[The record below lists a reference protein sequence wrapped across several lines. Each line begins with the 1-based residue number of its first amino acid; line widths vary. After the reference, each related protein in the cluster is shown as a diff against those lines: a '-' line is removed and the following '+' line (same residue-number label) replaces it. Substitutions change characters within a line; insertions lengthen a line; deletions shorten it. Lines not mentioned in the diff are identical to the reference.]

1 MKKTFFKVLALTL
14 TLVMAMSIAVQAAP
28 ALVKNDAVD
37 GVVTVNV
44 TDVAATD
51 EVTLLVVKAG
61 TALSDVVA
69 DDIYYIDQATAV
81 DGAALFSF
89 AIDTEEFDVY
99 SGYSSMAVD
108 SLPLSSIYE
117 AGGDTPVVPDPVE
130 GPEVDMEKSKL
141 YASTNPYN
149 LEGYRRVF
157 IKLTEENGAWTPA
170 HADADSAIFY
180 APEVEG
186 YDGLVKTTSA
196 DLTAILDEI
205 TWANEVP
212 SAEATIA
219 MYGDL
224 DENGRINSLDYAS
237 IRKSILQ
244 TVTYDAKQYLTAD
257 TTDDTK
263 INSLDYAAVRK
274 FILQTL
280 ANDNV
285 FDTIVNKK

>member
-117 AGGDTPVVPDPVE
+117 AGGDDPVVPDPVE
-130 GPEVDMEKSKL
+130 GPEVDEAESYIYDL
-141 YASTNPYN
+141 EDPYDYV
-149 LEGYRRVF
+149 GYKRVF
-157 IKLTEENGAWTPA
+157 IKLTEENGVWTPA
-170 HADADSAIFY
+170 HNNADSAIFY
-180 APEVEG
+180 SIEREG
-186 YDGLVKTTSA
+186 YDGLVNTTSA
-196 DLTAILDEI
+196 ELNAILNEI
-205 TWANEVP
+205 TWTKEAP

-219 MYGDL
+219 MYGDVYE
-224 DENGRINSLDYAS
+224 DELIDADDYAQ
-237 IRKSILQ
+237 IKKHFLGKITLDKREALIADVYVDGLL
-244 TVTYDAKQYLTAD
+244 DA
-257 TTDDTK
+257 DDYSEIKKFFLEK
-263 INSLDYAAVRK
+263 ITS
-274 FILQTL
+274 
-280 ANDNV
+280 
-285 FDTIVNKK
+285 FDVSGK

>member
-81 DGAALFSF
+81 DGAVLFSF

-108 SLPLSSIYE
+108 SLPLSDIYE
-117 AGGDTPVVPDPVE
+117 AGGDDPVVPDDPE
-130 GPEVDMEKSKL
+130 GPVVDEAASKL
-141 YASTNPYN
+141 YTSTSPYN
-149 LEGYRRVF
+149 LTGYRRVF

-186 YDGLVKTTSA
+186 YDGLVKTTSTE
-196 DLTAILDEI
+196 LSAILDEI
-205 TWANEVP
+205 TWTEAAP
-212 SAEATIA
+212 STEATIA
-219 MYGDL
+219 MYGDVSG
-224 DENGRINSLDYAS
+224 DKKISAADYAS
-237 IRKSILQ
+237 IKKKIKGA
-244 TVTYDAKQYLTAD
+244 TYTLYQNLVAD
-257 TTDDTK
+257 TNDDTK
-263 INSLDYAAVRK
+263 ITAADYAQIKKNIKDKTYEFVSV
-274 FILQTL
+274 T
-280 ANDNV
+280 
-285 FDTIVNKK
+285 NKK

>member
-117 AGGDTPVVPDPVE
+117 VGGDDPVVPDPVE
-130 GPEVDMEKSKL
+130 GPEVDTEASYIYDMED
-141 YASTNPYN
+141 PYDYV
-149 LEGYRRVF
+149 GYKRVF
-157 IKLTEENGAWTPA
+157 IKLAEENGAWTPA
-170 HADADSAIFY
+170 HNNADSAIFY
-180 APEVEG
+180 SIEREG
-186 YDGLVKTTSA
+186 YDGLVNTTSEE
-196 DLTAILDEI
+196 LNAILDEI
-205 TWANEVP
+205 TWAEEAP
-212 SAEATIA
+212 SYEATIV

-224 DENGRINSLDYAS
+224 SDDEWVDADDYVEIQKNVLGKVMFDIKANISADVYTDGWIDADDYVEIQKFVLD
-237 IRKSILQ
+237 
-244 TVTYDAKQYLTAD
+244 
-257 TTDDTK
+257 K
-263 INSLDYAAVRK
+263 ISG
-274 FILQTL
+274 
-280 ANDNV
+280 
-285 FDTIVNKK
+285 FDVSGQ

>member
-108 SLPLSSIYE
+108 SLPLSDIYE
-117 AGGDTPVVPDPVE
+117 AGGDDPVVPDPVE
-130 GPEVDMEKSKL
+130 GPEVDMEASVL
-141 YASTNPYN
+141 YDNEAAYD
-149 LEGYRRVF
+149 LDGYKRVF
-157 IKLTEENGAWTPA
+157 IKLVEENGAWTPA

-205 TWANEVP
+205 TWANEAP
-212 SAEATIA
+212 SDEATIA

-224 DENGRINSLDYAS
+224 NGDGEITAKDYRSIKDAFLEN
-237 IRKSILQ
+237 
-244 TVTYDAKQYLTAD
+244 VTYTLKEYLMGD
-257 TTDDTK
+257 TNDDTAITAK
-263 INSLDYAAVRK
+263 DYREIK
-274 FILQTL
+274 
-280 ANDNV
+280 DV
-285 FDTIVNKK
+285 FLENLEEFTTVANKK

>member
-117 AGGDTPVVPDPVE
+117 VGGDDPVVPDDPE
-130 GPEVDMEKSKL
+130 GPVVDEAASKL
-141 YASTNPYN
+141 YTSKTPYG
-149 LEGYRRVF
+149 LTGYRRVF
-157 IKLTEENGAWTPA
+157 IKLN
-170 HADADSAIFY
+170 
-180 APEVEG
+180 
-186 YDGLVKTTSA
+186 KT
-196 DLTAILDEI
+196 LL
-205 TWANEVP
+205 
-212 SAEATIA
+212 
-219 MYGDL
+219 
-224 DENGRINSLDYAS
+224 RIWIISRH
-237 IRKSILQ
+237 I
-244 TVTYDAKQYLTAD
+244 
-257 TTDDTK
+257 
-263 INSLDYAAVRK
+263 
-274 FILQTL
+274 
-280 ANDNV
+280 
-285 FDTIVNKK
+285 

>member
-28 ALVKNDAVD
+28 ALGKTAAD

-61 TALSDVVA
+61 IELSSVVA
-69 DDIYYIDQATAV
+69 DDIYYIDQTTAV
-81 DGAALFSF
+81 DGAAEFTF

-108 SLPLSSIYE
+108 ALPLRDIYV
-117 AGGDTPVVPDPVE
+117 AGGDDPVVPPVAE
-130 GPEVDMEKSKL
+130 GPEVDMEASVL
-141 YASTNPYN
+141 YEEEDVYD

-157 IKLTEENGAWTPA
+157 IKLVEENGAWTPA

-205 TWANEVP
+205 TWENEVP
-212 SAEATIA
+212 SADATIA
-219 MYGDL
+219 MYGDMNGDGEITAKDYRSIKDAFL
-224 DENGRINSLDYAS
+224 ENITYTLKDYLMGDTNDDTA
-237 IRKSILQ
+237 ITAKDYREIKDVFMENLEAFT
-244 TVTYDAKQYLTAD
+244 TVT
-257 TTDDTK
+257 
-263 INSLDYAAVRK
+263 
-274 FILQTL
+274 
-280 ANDNV
+280 
-285 FDTIVNKK
+285 NKK

>member
-108 SLPLSSIYE
+108 SLPLSDIYE
-117 AGGDTPVVPDPVE
+117 AGGDDPVVPDDPE
-130 GPEVDMEKSKL
+130 GPVVDEAASKL
-141 YASTNPYN
+141 YTSKTPYG
-149 LEGYRRVF
+149 LTGYRRVF
-157 IKLTEENGAWTPA
+157 IKLTEENGAWTPT

-186 YDGLVKTTSA
+186 YDGLVKTTSE

-205 TWANEVP
+205 TWANEAP
-212 SAEATIA
+212 SAEATITK
-219 MYGDL
+219 YGDA
-224 DENGRINSLDYAS
+224 DGNGSITIGDTASLVSVIRKKTSYNLKQNLIADADDNAS
-237 IRKSILQ
+237 ITIGDTAQVVAMIRKKLTVFP
-244 TVTYDAKQYLTAD
+244 TVTNKQ
-257 TTDDTK
+257 
-263 INSLDYAAVRK
+263 
-274 FILQTL
+274 
-280 ANDNV
+280 
-285 FDTIVNKK
+285 

>member
-117 AGGDTPVVPDPVE
+117 VGGDDPVVPDDPE
-130 GPEVDMEKSKL
+130 GPVVDEAASKL
-141 YASTNPYN
+141 YTSKTPYG
-149 LEGYRRVF
+149 LTGYRRVF
-157 IKLTEENGAWTPA
+157 IKLTEENGAWTPT

-186 YDGLVKTTSA
+186 YDGLVKTTSE

-205 TWANEVP
+205 TWANEAP

-219 MYGDL
+219 QYGNA
-224 DENGRINSLDYAS
+224 DETGAINIVDSANVMRNVKKAVDYSL
-237 IRKSILQ
+237 R
-244 TVTYDAKQYLTAD
+244 QYLTAD
-257 TTDDTK
+257 VDDNTT
-263 INSLDYAAVRK
+263 INIVDSA
-274 FILQTL
+274 
-280 ANDNV
+280 
-285 FDTIVNKK
+285 TIMRYIKKAITEFATVTNK

>member
-117 AGGDTPVVPDPVE
+117 VGGDDPVVPDPVE
-130 GPEVDMEKSKL
+130 GPEVDME
-141 YASTNPYN
+141 ASYIYDMEDPYDYV
-149 LEGYRRVF
+149 GYKRVF
-157 IKLTEENGAWTPA
+157 IKLAEENGAWTPA
-170 HADADSAIFY
+170 HNNDDSAIFY
-180 APEVEG
+180 SIEREG
-186 YDGLVKTTSA
+186 YDGLVNTTSEE
-196 DLTAILDEI
+196 LNAILDEI
-205 TWANEVP
+205 TWAEEAP
-212 SAEATIA
+212 SYEATIV

-224 DENGRINSLDYAS
+224 SDDEWVDADDYVEIQKNVLGKVMFDIKANISADVYTDGWIDADDYVEIQKFVLD
-237 IRKSILQ
+237 
-244 TVTYDAKQYLTAD
+244 
-257 TTDDTK
+257 K
-263 INSLDYAAVRK
+263 ISG
-274 FILQTL
+274 
-280 ANDNV
+280 
-285 FDTIVNKK
+285 FDVSGQ

>member
-81 DGAALFSF
+81 DGAVLFSF

-108 SLPLSSIYE
+108 SLPLSDIYV
-117 AGGDTPVVPDPVE
+117 AGGDDPVVPDDPE
-130 GPEVDMEKSKL
+130 GPVVDEAASKL
-141 YASTNPYN
+141 YTSTTPYG
-149 LEGYRRVF
+149 LTGYRRVF
-157 IKLTEENGAWTPA
+157 IKLTEENGDWTPA

-186 YDGLVKTTSA
+186 YDGLVKTTSE

-205 TWANEVP
+205 TWANEAP

-219 MYGDL
+219 QYGNA
-224 DENGRINSLDYAS
+224 DETGAINIVDSANVMRNVKKAVDYSL
-237 IRKSILQ
+237 R
-244 TVTYDAKQYLTAD
+244 QYLTAD
-257 TTDDTK
+257 VDDNTT
-263 INSLDYAAVRK
+263 INIVDSA
-274 FILQTL
+274 
-280 ANDNV
+280 
-285 FDTIVNKK
+285 TIMRYIKKAITEFATVTNK

>member
-108 SLPLSSIYE
+108 SLPLSDIYE
-117 AGGDTPVVPDPVE
+117 AGGDDPVVPDDPE
-130 GPEVDMEKSKL
+130 GPVVDEAASKL
-141 YASTNPYN
+141 YTSTSPYN
-149 LEGYRRVF
+149 LTGYRRVF

-186 YDGLVKTTSA
+186 YDGLVKTTSTE
-196 DLTAILDEI
+196 LSAILDEI
-205 TWANEVP
+205 TWTEAAP
-212 SAEATIA
+212 STEATIA
-219 MYGDL
+219 MYGDVSG
-224 DENGRINSLDYAS
+224 DKKISAADYAS
-237 IRKSILQ
+237 IKKKIKGA
-244 TVTYDAKQYLTAD
+244 TYTLYQNLVAD
-257 TTDDTK
+257 TNDDTK
-263 INSLDYAAVRK
+263 ITAADYAQIKKNIKDKTYEFVSV
-274 FILQTL
+274 T
-280 ANDNV
+280 
-285 FDTIVNKK
+285 NKK

>member
-14 TLVMAMSIAVQAAP
+14 TLIMAMSFAVQAAP
-28 ALVKNDAVD
+28 ALDKTAAD

-61 TALSDVVA
+61 TSLSEVVA
-69 DDIYYIDQATAV
+69 EDIYYIDQATAV

-108 SLPLSSIYE
+108 ALPLSAIYV
-117 AGGDTPVVPDPVE
+117 AGGDDPVVPPVAE
-130 GPEVDMEKSKL
+130 GPVVDMDKSKL
-141 YASTNPYN
+141 YTTNNPYG
-149 LEGYRRVF
+149 LEGYKRVF

-180 APEVEG
+180 AAQVEG

-196 DLTAILDEI
+196 DLTSILDEI
-205 TWANEVP
+205 TWTEEAP

-219 MYGDL
+219 MYGDASG
-224 DENGRINSLDYAS
+224 DGKISAADYAN
-237 IRKSILQ
+237 IKRNINRAI
-244 TVTYDAKQYLTAD
+244 TYDLKQNLVAD
-257 TTDDTK
+257 ASDDGK
-263 INSLDYAAVRK
+263 ISAADYAAVKR
-274 FILQTL
+274 FINRAITEFAAQT
-280 ANDNV
+280 
-285 FDTIVNKK
+285 NKQ

>member
-28 ALVKNDAVD
+28 ALGKTAAD

-61 TALSDVVA
+61 IELSSVVA
-69 DDIYYIDQATAV
+69 DDIYYIDQTTAV
-81 DGAALFSF
+81 DGAAEFTF

-108 SLPLSSIYE
+108 SLPLSDIYE
-117 AGGDTPVVPDPVE
+117 AGGDDPVVPPVAE
-130 GPEVDMEKSKL
+130 GPVVDMEASVL
-141 YASTNPYN
+141 YEEEDVYD
-149 LEGYRRVF
+149 LEGYKRVF

-180 APEVEG
+180 ALEVEG

-205 TWANEVP
+205 TWTNEAP
-212 SAEATIA
+212 STDATIA
-219 MYGDL
+219 MYGDMNG
-224 DENGRINSLDYAS
+224 DGEITAKDYRSIKDAFMENI
-237 IRKSILQ
+237 
-244 TVTYDAKQYLTAD
+244 TYTLKDFLMGD
-257 TTDDTK
+257 TNDDTA
-263 INSLDYAAVRK
+263 ISARDYREIK
-274 FILQTL
+274 
-280 ANDNV
+280 DV
-285 FDTIVNKK
+285 FMENLEEFTTVANKK